1 MLNEEYGV
9 FMCLNFILTRLL
21 IERLNFIY
29 LCKEFHDIVQLL
41 IIRFYLSFQ
50 IFDRLLRVQFPL
62 KSINISQRP
71 YFEGHVYL

>member
-9 FMCLNFILTRLL
+9 FKCLNFILTRQL
-21 IERLNFIY
+21 IERLNFVY
-29 LCKEFHDIVQLL
+29 LCKEFQVIVQLL
-41 IIRFYLSFQ
+41 IVQFHLSFQ
-50 IFDRLLRVQFPL
+50 IIVRLLRVQFPL